1 MRRLSALM
9 GLAAV
14 ILLAPAAEADTRRL
28 VLKNGAEHYGEIT
41 VQAQVVHIETV
52 GGERLSFP
60 RSEVAGY
67 QVLSG
72 AQGKETG
79 ALTPLGPAPEAP
91 AAPPTEASPTAQVP
105 TAATSVDPWP
115 SALDDA
121 PLEYRAP
128 WYLRSEVVVGLALGA
143 IVVFGGLVAVN
154 RRGRGGGVLTGCLWI
169 LGILAA
175 LAVAAG
181 LFVYFQWRSWTGD
194 GARKV
199 ADEVL
204 AQADLPD
211 IDKARIRQ
219 KVERVIDDFEAE
231 RIGAAELERLG
242 ATFARGPLLPLTL
255 QRTARETY
263 LKVQGLDADERV
275 AGERALERW
284 ARGLAEGRIPYDAG
298 WRVFEPVSTR
308 GADGKTRLK
317 TAAEVRV
324 GEVRTLLKGALD
336 AANAAQIPDEPWRV
350 DVAQVVIDTIEK
362 ATAPK
367 K

>member
-1 MRRLSALM
+1 MRRTYALACV
-9 GLAAV
+9 LFA
-14 ILLAPAAEADTRRL
+14 LLMAPAAHGDTRRL
-28 VLKNGAEHYGEIT
+28 VLKSGAEHYGEIT
-41 VQAQVVHIETV
+41 VQAEVVHIETV

-60 RSEVAGY
+60 RAEVAGY

-72 AQGKETG
+72 AQGKEKG

-91 AAPPTEASPTAQVP
+91 APPPTEVPVSAQASISPQ
-105 TAATSVDPWP
+105 SVDPWP

-121 PLEYRAP
+121 PLEYSAP
-128 WYLRSEVVVGLALGA
+128 WYLRSEVVIGLALGA
-143 IVVFGGLVAVN
+143 LVVFGGVIAVN
-154 RRGRGGGVLTGCLWI
+154 RRGRGGGLLTGCLWLI
-169 LGILAA
+169 GILAA
-175 LAVAAG
+175 LSVAAG

-242 ATFARGPLLPLTL
+242 TTFARGPLLPLTL

-263 LKVQGLDADERV
+263 LKVQGLDADERI

-324 GEVRTLLKGALD
+324 GEVRSLLKGALD
-336 AANAAQIPDEPWRV
+336 AANAAQIPDEPWQV